1 MLDYRDILDTL
12 QSKGYLATHYDRAFD
27 DKFPSVFLQS
37 Q

>member
-12 QSKGYLATHYDRAFD
+12 QSKGYLATYYDRAFD
-27 DKFPSVFLQS
+27 DKFLVFLQS